1 MNKLLKKCIGKC
13 GESVTS
19 QVFFL
24 LLSIVC
30 IVINYRKADM
40 NMLIFWSILCGC
52 NIMNTIMVI
61 AKKNGYVMIK
71 FDKGDKNDRN

>member
-1 MNKLLKKCIGKC
+1 MLNKLLKKC

-24 LLSIVC
+24 LLSIVY
-30 IVINYRKADM
+30 IVINYMKADM

-52 NIMNTIMVI
+52 NIINTIIVI

>member
-1 MNKLLKKCIGKC
+1 MLNKLLKKC

-24 LLSIVC
+24 LLSIVY
-30 IVINYRKADM
+30 IVINYMEADM
-40 NMLIFWSILCGC
+40 NKLIFWSILCGC
-52 NIMNTIMVI
+52 NIMNTIIVI

-71 FDKGDKNDRN
+71 FKRGNKNDRD

>member
-1 MNKLLKKCIGKC
+1 MNKLLKKC

-24 LLSIVC
+24 LLSIVY
-30 IVINYRKADM
+30 IVINYMEADM
-40 NMLIFWSILCGC
+40 NRLIFWSILCGC
-52 NIMNTIMVI
+52 NIMNTIMAI

-71 FDKGDKNDRN
+71 FKRGNKNDRD

>member
-1 MNKLLKKCIGKC
+1 MLNKLLKKC

-24 LLSIVC
+24 LLSIVY
-30 IVINYRKADM
+30 IVINYMEADM
-40 NMLIFWSILCGC
+40 NRLIFWSILCGC

-71 FDKGDKNDRN
+71 FKRGNKNDRD